1 MKVLHLHRAEIH
13 QALLLK
19 FSKADSDCK
28 PWLILTKV
36 PIPITKPARLS
47 YYLTQNLTILKGREL
62 TENHFSS
69 EYKLFLQRS
78 WWKYLHAAIPTI
90 LTLSTRLPNTITL
103 DVDMAH
109 RNFPSHFHLHCRSK
123 YYIFNFWVCTNI
135 AYALV
140 DDCRYNLNSIYV
152 ICSKLLITQI
162 WPEF

>member
-36 PIPITKPARLS
+36 PITKPARLS

-69 EYKLFLQRS
+69 DYKLFFTKELMKILACS
-78 WWKYLHAAIPTI
+78 YTDNINFFNKTAKYHQL
-90 LTLSTRLPNTITL
+90 TL

-109 RNFPSHFHLHCRSK
+109 RNFPSHFHLHGRSK
-123 YYIFNFWVCTNI
+123 YYIVTF
-135 AYALV
+135 
-140 DDCRYNLNSIYV
+140 
-152 ICSKLLITQI
+152 
-162 WPEF
+162 